1 MQMFGQLLT
10 KLRGSHEAKELEH
23 QLSIED
29 YAVLVKDVL
38 EDLEV
43 PSTPERQDEDE
54 VLWMTTYGSAILLT
68 SLYTEKTAGELVLR
82 VMAPLVKLPDE
93 NVLGLFNLCMRLNF
107 NLTDCHLA
115 LSDKWGITL
124 TAKRS
129 AAGLNKNEIEAIFY
143 RVACAADHMDTQLAE
158 DFKAEMWGQD

>member
-1 MQMFGQLLT
+1 MFGQLLT
-10 KLRGSHEAKELEH
+10 KLRGSQETTKEEN
-23 QLSIED
+23 QPTIED
-29 YAVLVKDVL
+29 YAHLVKEVL

-43 PSTPERQDEDE
+43 PSAPEHQDEDDI
-54 VLWMTTYGSAILLT
+54 LWMTTYGSAILLT
-68 SLYTEKTAGELVLR
+68 SLYTDKAANELVLK
-82 VMAPLVKLPDE
+82 VMAPLVKLPNE

-124 TAKRS
+124 TSKRS
-129 AAGLNKNEIEAIFY
+129 AAGLDKNELSAIFY

>member
-1 MQMFGQLLT
+1 MFGQLLT
-10 KLRGSHEAKELEH
+10 RLRGSQEAKEAKD
-23 QLSIED
+23 QLTIED
-29 YAVLVKDVL
+29 YAALVKEVL

-43 PSTPERQDEDE
+43 PSMPERQDEDD

-68 SLYTEKTAGELVLR
+68 SLYTDKAAGELVLK

-124 TAKRS
+124 TSKRS
-129 AAGLNKNEIEAIFY
+129 AAGLDKNELEAIFY
-143 RVACAADHMDTQLAE
+143 RVACAADQMDTQLAE